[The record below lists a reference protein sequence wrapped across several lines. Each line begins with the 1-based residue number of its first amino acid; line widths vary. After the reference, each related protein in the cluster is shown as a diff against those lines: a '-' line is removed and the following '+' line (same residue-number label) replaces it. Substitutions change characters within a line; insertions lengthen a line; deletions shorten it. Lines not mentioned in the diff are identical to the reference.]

1 MPMSRVAICGRYI
14 DVVPKSLFSHPFSHM
29 EYRHHEID
37 PYFLQ
42 LQEWGKNRPAFT
54 FHHPVMSDGS
64 PATIREETRGNICY
78 RKRTICTTM
87 CRCGVVSW
95 FYSVKFIRITGAC
108 SSSDRVTEFTRVAC
122 CTHGPSGF
130 YEGGKPV
137 RVRKS
142 YPRRTQSFPVREVNA
157 IHVGLQPEFRCLRAC
172 RRSQHQEMASMFM
185 AFHLK
190 ELFTYGIK
198 FSQKWADITSATAVT
213 GVKLR
218 GFPPCGSMPRSTTSE
233 LCSTFSNIKGVI
245 SLSNEPYHVY
255 LGKGYCQSILNRSQ
269 EWISCNP

>member
-1 MPMSRVAICGRYI
+1 
-14 DVVPKSLFSHPFSHM
+14 
-29 EYRHHEID
+29 
-37 PYFLQ
+37 
-42 LQEWGKNRPAFT
+42 
-54 FHHPVMSDGS
+54 
-64 PATIREETRGNICY
+64 
-78 RKRTICTTM
+78 
-87 CRCGVVSW
+87 
-95 FYSVKFIRITGAC
+95 
-108 SSSDRVTEFTRVAC
+108 
-122 CTHGPSGF
+122 
-130 YEGGKPV
+130 
-137 RVRKS
+137 
-142 YPRRTQSFPVREVNA
+142 
-157 IHVGLQPEFRCLRAC
+157 
-172 RRSQHQEMASMFM
+172 MFM